1 MLTHRCIPGSF
12 GAAAHRDHISDN
24 EFKVPK
30 YLQRKI
36 PSRKTIPSEAK
47 QEWILACQQFLH
59 RLTAVQP
66 TDVEFRVRTYQLLCL
81 PTAMLSLDDEDKAH
95 NSRQRQR
102 SLKERLAEV
111 FLTDG
116 EDLVFAKPE
125 DDGSQISSDEDMDEL
140 YEDDAEE
147 KRQDKHRK
155 QRKTQRQAE
164 KKIDKCVILA
174 QMGAWHK
181 ALQTLQPSKLADS
194 SAPEVQQLCRSLFP
208 RRCNEAKL
216 PTPPESEPLTI
227 LPGEVYDSITKLR
240 RGAAPGLSGWTR
252 ELLAVLKCDN
262 VCITGLAA
270 LLTAYVNRQ
279 LGSQLEGFLATSN
292 LVPFCKDGVSTNK
305 GVRPI
310 CLGEVFVKMCAHI
323 LMNRQ
328 RSNIRE
334 SICNTQFGVGKGV
347 EKALIELEGIELK
360 HDDDDKC
367 LVKLDLSNAFNSVSR
382 VAFLTELYANNH
394 LRHLFQLVDALYGKP
409 SEVLLTRPDG
419 ELVGKIHQEEGT
431 RQGDVLALLL
441 FCLGLNAIGVDF
453 IKRELP
459 HIMYVDDITLK
470 VPLKIVPV
478 LLAHLS
484 DQLKARGLRL
494 NVSKTQILVKPGKV
508 AEAMVGASLHCVFK
522 ASQCSS

>member
-1 MLTHRCIPGSF
+1 MGLNYLEVTKLEDQPKSKRLNTKPRDSEQTSEQKPQQTKSQGTEKPLSPPQIKNHKTKRQRVEDGSSQSAIDSGTPTSPQTLQDGPKQCDKRRRAEEAQAAPTVEFTGLKSLTVACPFCPGQVWSKGNAVGRFKAHLAQNHGRMKDGKQITNEMLQPLGLAQCLYCEHVTTSSKILTHRCIPGSF
-12 GAAAHRDHISDN
+12 GASAHRDHISDN

-59 RLTAVQP
+59 RLTVVQP

-194 SAPEVQQLCRSLFP
+194 SAPEVQQL
-208 RRCNEAKL
+208 
-216 PTPPESEPLTI
+216 
-227 LPGEVYDSITKLR
+227 
-240 RGAAPGLSGWTR
+240 
-252 ELLAVLKCDN
+252 
-262 VCITGLAA
+262 
-270 LLTAYVNRQ
+270 
-279 LGSQLEGFLATSN
+279 
-292 LVPFCKDGVSTNK
+292 
-305 GVRPI
+305 
-310 CLGEVFVKMCAHI
+310 
-323 LMNRQ
+323 
-328 RSNIRE
+328 
-334 SICNTQFGVGKGV
+334 
-347 EKALIELEGIELK
+347 
-360 HDDDDKC
+360 
-367 LVKLDLSNAFNSVSR
+367 
-382 VAFLTELYANNH
+382 
-394 LRHLFQLVDALYGKP
+394 
-409 SEVLLTRPDG
+409 
-419 ELVGKIHQEEGT
+419 
-431 RQGDVLALLL
+431 
-441 FCLGLNAIGVDF
+441 
-453 IKRELP
+453 
-459 HIMYVDDITLK
+459 
-470 VPLKIVPV
+470 
-478 LLAHLS
+478 
-484 DQLKARGLRL
+484 
-494 NVSKTQILVKPGKV
+494 
-508 AEAMVGASLHCVFK
+508 
-522 ASQCSS
+522 